1 MILSRFPIEKSEFR
15 PYNFGIGSD
24 ALTLKGVLYAM
35 ININGRYLHLFG
47 THTQASYLNETLF
60 EFEGTLSTRKDQF
73 KTIRS
78 FIEEKTKHAT
88 ENELI
93 VLCGDLNVNGR
104 QIDKSEC
111 RIRALL
117 KDKPEFNIA
126 LDDFDREFL
135 TFHEIITNKEEDLCI
150 DVLKKC

>member
-1 MILSRFPIEKSEFR
+1 M
-15 PYNFGIGSD
+15 
-24 ALTLKGVLYAM
+24 
-35 ININGRYLHLFG
+35 
-47 THTQASYLNETLF
+47 
-60 EFEGTLSTRKDQF
+60 
-73 KTIRS
+73 
-78 FIEEKTKHAT
+78 
-88 ENELI
+88 I